1 MFFNI
6 MVLPSLLLSLD
17 KRLVSK
23 AFTEPII
30 EIYDDEENGNTDYDS
45 EFQDENNTPPKTT
58 VLNK

>member
-17 KRLVSK
+17 QRLMSK

-30 EIYDDEENGNTDYDS
+30 EIYDEDDENDATDYDA
-45 EFQDENNTPPKTT
+45 EFPEDAISTDKPI
-58 VLNK
+58 